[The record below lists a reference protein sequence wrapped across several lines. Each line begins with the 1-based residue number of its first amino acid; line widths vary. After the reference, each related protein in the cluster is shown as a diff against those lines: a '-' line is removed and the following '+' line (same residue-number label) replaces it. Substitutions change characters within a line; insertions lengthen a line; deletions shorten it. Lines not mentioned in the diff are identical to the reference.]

1 MGNKYMRYSEFA
13 RKKPHEYWLLSQ
25 NGKPEL
31 IDKEKDNTM
40 RYKEF
45 ANALPAEPLL
55 FPKEGKL
62 HIGGNQDNYLDDD
75 EFLDNLTV
83 DELKKLLIRHF
94 IELKN

>member
-1 MGNKYMRYSEFA
+1 MRYSEFA
-13 RKKPHEYWLLSQ
+13 RKKPHEFLLFTK

-55 FPKEGKL
+55 FPKQGKL
-62 HIGGNQDNYLDDD
+62 HISDQDNYLDDD
-75 EFLDNLTV
+75 VFLDNLTV

-94 IELKN
+94 IEHKN

>member
-1 MGNKYMRYSEFA
+1 MRYSEFA

-55 FPKEGKL
+55 FPKKCKSPIINGDPE
-62 HIGGNQDNYLDDD
+62 NYLDDD
-75 EFLDNLTV
+75 EFLDHLTV

-94 IELKN
+94 IEPKN

>member
-1 MGNKYMRYSEFA
+1 MRYSEFA
-13 RKKPHEYWLLSQ
+13 RKKPHEFLLFTK

-55 FPKEGKL
+55 FPKQGKL
-62 HIGGNQDNYLDDD
+62 HISGDQDNYLDDD

-83 DELKKLLIRHF
+83 DELKKLLIRH
-94 IELKN
+94 LNAHKN